1 MKFFKPAS
9 LEPLVVSM
17 TGVRMG
23 DRLLVIGGIQPQL
36 IAQLAAKPGLTGRMC
51 AVDESADLAA
61 KAAETA
67 QKEGA
72 LVEVETAPFHQL
84 PFESGTFDV
93 VVVNRVLGRLD
104 EARRDACLREA
115 ARVLRDGGR
124 CVVIGPGRPS
134 GIGAWFWKPTL
145 QPADIERFMQSVG
158 FRAVH
163 TLAEREAMIFVEG
176 ARR

>member
-23 DRLLVIGGIQPQL
+23 DRLLVIGGTQPL
-36 IAQLAAKPGLTGRMC
+36 VIAQLAAKPGLTGRTC
-51 AVDESADLAA
+51 AVDESADLAT

-67 QKEGA
+67 EKEGA
-72 LVEVETAPFHQL
+72 LVEVETAPFDQL
-84 PFESGTFDV
+84 PFESSTFDV
-93 VVVNRVLGRLD
+93 VVVNRVIGRLD
-104 EARRDACLREA
+104 EGRRAACLREA
-115 ARVLRDGGR
+115 ARVLREGGR
-124 CVVIGPGRPS
+124 CVVIGPGRPT
-134 GIGAWFWKPTL
+134 GIGAWFWKPSL
-145 QPADIERFMQSVG
+145 VAADVEQWMQSAG

-163 TLAEREAMIFVEG
+163 TLADREAMLFVEG

>member
-1 MKFFKPAS
+1 MKFFKPVS

-23 DRLLVIGGIQPQL
+23 DRLLVIGGTQPL
-36 IAQLAAKPGLTGRMC
+36 VIAQLAAKPGLTGRTC

-67 QKEGA
+67 EKEGA
-72 LVEVETAPFHQL
+72 LVEVETAAFDQL
-84 PFESGTFDV
+84 PFESSTFDV
-93 VVVNRVLGRLD
+93 VVVNRVIDRLD
-104 EARRDACLREA
+104 EGRRAACLRET
-115 ARVLRDGGR
+115 ARVLREGGR

-134 GIGAWFWKPTL
+134 GIRAWFWRPSLVSTDVEQL
-145 QPADIERFMQSVG
+145 MQSAG

-163 TLAEREAMIFVEG
+163 TLADREAMLFVEG

>member
-23 DRLLVIGGIQPQL
+23 DRLLVVGGSQPQV
-36 IAQLAAKPGLTGRMC
+36 IAQLAAKPGLTGRTC

-61 KAAETA
+61 VAAKTA
-67 QKEGA
+67 EKEGA
-72 LVEVETAPFHQL
+72 LVDVETGPFDQL

-104 EARRDACLREA
+104 ENRREACLREA

-124 CVVIGPGRPS
+124 CVVIGPGRPA
-134 GIGAWFWKPTL
+134 GMGAWFWKPTML
-145 QPADIERFMQSVG
+145 PADIERLMQSAG

-163 TLAEREAMIFVEG
+163 TLADREAMIFVEG

>member
-23 DRLLVIGGIQPQL
+23 DRLLVIGATQPRV
-36 IAQLAAKPGLTGRMC
+36 IAQLAAKPGLTGRTC

-61 KAAETA
+61 RAEETA

-72 LVEVETAPFHQL
+72 LVEVETAPFDQL
-84 PFESGTFDV
+84 PFEGAAFDV
-93 VVVNRVLGRLD
+93 VVVNRALGRLD
-104 EARRDACLREA
+104 ENRRDACLREA
-115 ARVLRDGGR
+115 ARVLREGGR
-124 CVVIGPGRPS
+124 CVVIGPGRPA
-134 GIGAWFWKPTL
+134 GIGAWFWKPAL
-145 QPADIERFMQSVG
+145 LPADIERLMQSAG

-163 TLAEREAMIFVEG
+163 TLADRDAMIFVEG